1 MTSYAA
7 WDKYDVETAMKQLED
22 EEAKKAKVKEMQ
34 KFMKKKDVVVEDAR
48 DSAEVQA
55 TKVAIAA
62 LKAKKL
68 AQRQDKVVEVNKQA
82 ILLQKKSVNIENA
95 MRARKEGNSR
105 LSKGQLT
112 DAVTY
117 FHQAIEAIE
126 TLDDVISQLDAA
138 RAEAIPEVPVPH
150 ACDNQSD
157 APCNCDHSKPNEVKK
172 TPAIPKS
179 SDLKGISKMLRV
191 DCLIGIGK
199 CEMERCHYAAASEAF
214 KDAILHDADNMEA
227 WKLRANAFQAMGT
240 PCFGSL
246 LLDLATLGALLIAL
260 LHWNKVVLVEGEK
273 SDSKLELDAIEEEL
287 VAETYDDEDVYTKA
301 MQYLARPTPLE
312 ILTRIE
318 LLRHEADVIMFE
330 GFYVYSTNKYR
341 AIIGTLDFLQKTHSF
356 DVTLLDQLRLAC
368 HVNIASGYLETK
380 KNFAKAIDHCKA
392 ALALD
397 PTNGAQET
405 LCHQR
410 LLRSLKTLHP
420 AP

>member
-227 WKLRANAFQAMGT
+227 WKLRANAFQAMG
-240 PCFGSL
+240 
-246 LLDLATLGALLIAL
+246 ALLIAL

-318 LLRHEADVIMFE
+318 LLRHEADVIMIE

>member
-227 WKLRANAFQAMGT
+227 WKLRANAFQAMG
-240 PCFGSL
+240 
-246 LLDLATLGALLIAL
+246 ALLIAL

>member
-22 EEAKKAKVKEMQ
+22 EEAKEAKVKEMQ

-55 TKVAIAA
+55 TKAAIAA

-82 ILLQKKSVNIENA
+82 TLLQKKSVSIENA
-95 MRARKEGNSR
+95 MRARKEGNSQ

-138 RAEAIPEVPVPH
+138 RAEAIPEVPAPH

-199 CEMERCHYAAASEAF
+199 CELERCHYAAASEAF

-227 WKLRANAFQAMGT
+227 WKLRANAFQAM
-240 PCFGSL
+240 
-246 LLDLATLGALLIAL
+246 GALLIAL

-318 LLRHEADVIMFE
+318 LLLHEADVIMIE

-341 AIIGTLDFLQKTHSF
+341 AIIDTLDFLQKTHSF
-356 DVTLLDQLRLAC
+356 DVTVLDQLRLAC

>member
-22 EEAKKAKVKEMQ
+22 EEAKEAKVKEMQ

-55 TKVAIAA
+55 TKAAIAA

-82 ILLQKKSVNIENA
+82 TLLQKKSVSIENA
-95 MRARKEGNSR
+95 MRARKEGNSQ

-138 RAEAIPEVPVPH
+138 RAEAIPEVPAPH

-199 CEMERCHYAAASEAF
+199 CELERCHYAAASEAF

-318 LLRHEADVIMFE
+318 LLLHEADVIMIE

-341 AIIGTLDFLQKTHSF
+341 AIIDTLDFLQKTHSF
-356 DVTLLDQLRLAC
+356 DVTVLDQLRLAC